1 MCNCQALK
9 TSIERLDKLVDRT
22 AALARIL
29 GDRGNARE
37 HVLDPVVKFCNEHP
51 LVLIRPLALRNVG
64 GKALDA
70 YRLPSCIELDHRCFL
85 EPRFATAPMRHA
97 EGDRIRWLVG
107 SNTSQLRFVVREV
120 RGVNQLA
127 ELSDSNGRL
136 RVVSKNRR
144 CVLAV

>member
-51 LVLIRPLALRNVG
+51 LVLVSPLALRDVG

-70 YRLPSCIELDHRCFL
+70 YGLPRCIELDRCCFL
-85 EPRFATAPMRHA
+85 EPHFATARMRDA
-97 EGDRIRWLVG
+97 ERDRIRWLVG
-107 SNTSQLRFVVREV
+107 SNTPQLRFVVREV
-120 RGVNQLA
+120 RRVNQLA
-127 ELSDSNGRL
+127 ELSD
-136 RVVSKNRR
+136 
-144 CVLAV
+144 C